1 VLDQKTSEPII
12 FATIG
17 LIGKAKGV
25 IANMD
30 GSFRLPL
37 SYLEVIDSIGV
48 SSIDYEKKAFEL
60 KELSYTD
67 SNILYLKLGI
77 VSLDEA
83 EVSAKKNENS
93 MQKKLF
99 VA

>member
-1 VLDQKTSEPII
+1 MRRTIVFIFVLFLGLSINYTLSAQEQGFLRGKVLDQKTSEPVI

-25 IANMD
+25 ITNMD

-48 SSIDYEKKAFEL
+48 SSMGYEKK
-60 KELSYTD
+60 S
-67 SNILYLKLGI
+67 
-77 VSLDEA
+77 V
-83 EVSAKKNENS
+83 
-93 MQKKLF
+93 
-99 VA
+99 